1 MLSQKLQD
9 FDEEIKYL
17 DQTITKATVDLY
29 QTIEKKYLPTP
40 TKIHY
45 VKIETKFFYS
55 LWLIVLD
62 IQYAGYIT
70 YVRRFIIMSS
80 NYHNNE
86 SGVYSFMDS

>member
-1 MLSQKLQD
+1 MLSQKLQN

-45 VKIETKFFYS
+45 VIIEEKFSSS
-55 LWLIVLD
+55 LLI
-62 IQYAGYIT
+62 GC
-70 YVRRFIIMSS
+70 F
-80 NYHNNE
+80 
-86 SGVYSFMDS
+86 FCF

>member
-1 MLSQKLQD
+1 MLSQKLQN

-45 VKIETKFFYS
+45 VIIIREILFF
-55 LWLIVLD
+55 
-62 IQYAGYIT
+62 
-70 YVRRFIIMSS
+70 FIIDIFRHSICVI
-80 NYHNNE
+80 YHE
-86 SGVYSFMDS
+86 CSKVYYYAIRQS

>member
-9 FDEEIKYL
+9 FDEEIKSL

-45 VKIETKFFYS
+45 VKFPQKIRLCS
-55 LWLIVLD
+55 
-62 IQYAGYIT
+62 
-70 YVRRFIIMSS
+70 
-80 NYHNNE
+80 
-86 SGVYSFMDS
+86 

>member
-45 VKIETKFFYS
+45 VKIETKFFFF
-55 LWLIVLD
+55 IVD
-62 IQYAGYIT
+62 SFRHSICGIYHVCSKVYY
-70 YVRRFIIMSS
+70 YVIELS
-80 NYHNNE
+80 
-86 SGVYSFMDS
+86 